1 MAKAILRV
9 ECTRCSR
16 KGRYSVRKLIAQY
29 GPAVIVQSASAQV
42 QNTANRLSK
51 LRPHLKALFELC
63 ERKFGHPDVIPFP
76 PHALQLRLPDLPVP
90 KHDVHQRA
98 RNSEPHV
105 GHLLPSIGWLLI
117 SVSPRGSETH

>member
-1 MAKAILRV
+1 MVRHANPQGSNPNHSKGLKMAKAILRV

-16 KGRYSVRKLIAQY
+16 KG
-29 GPAVIVQSASAQV
+29 SAQV

-117 SVSPRGSETH
+117 SVSPRGSEIH